1 MPGAREVTR
10 TPLRRGGAK
19 LDDGAPAGRANLFP
33 PAARLAT
40 AHILQRRHFWHELGR
55 GPARPPHVTAAA
67 DTLDALADLL
77 RGRRLAVLSG
87 AGVSTESGI
96 PDYRGPQTRHVE
108 RRPVQYD
115 DFVRDAEA
123 RRRYWARASRGW
135 ARVAD
140 ARPNA
145 GHRAL
150 ARLEAAGLVAG
161 LVTQN
166 VDGLHQRAGSRAV
179 VDLHGRLDRTVC
191 LGCRA
196 ALGRAAVQAQI
207 ARRNPGWLDAAP
219 ALGQWAPDGD
229 VELEAGIAAFHPP
242 QCPACGG
249 ALKPDVVFFG
259 ESVPKPRVAEAARIV
274 SAAGAL
280 LVVGS
285 SLAVYSGYRFVR
297 QAEAEGTPVAIVTL
311 GETRGH
317 RHAAVALDAPLG
329 TALPALADA
338 LGA

>member
-1 MPGAREVTR
+1 MT
-10 TPLRRGGAK
+10 
-19 LDDGAPAGRANLFP
+19 APATTP
-33 PAARLAT
+33 
-40 AHILQRRHFWHELGR
+40 
-55 GPARPPHVTAAA
+55 
-67 DTLDALADLL
+67 DALAALL
-77 RGRRLAVLSG
+77 RGRRLAVLAG
-87 AGVSTESGI
+87 AGISTESGI

-115 DFVRDAEA
+115 EFVRDAEA

-135 ARVAD
+135 TRIAD
-140 ARPNA
+140 ARPNS

-150 ARLEAAGLVAG
+150 ARLEAAGLLAG

-166 VDGLHQRAGSRAV
+166 VDGLHQKAGSERV
-179 VDLHGRLDRTVC
+179 IDLHGRLADVVC

-196 ALGRAAVQAQI
+196 VSARAEVQDQI
-207 ARRNPGWLDAAP
+207 AARNPGWRTPLPDR
-219 ALGQWAPDGD
+219 LFAPDGD
-229 VELEAGIAAFHPP
+229 AELAATATARFEPP
-242 QCPACGG
+242 TCPACGG

-259 ESVPKPRVAEAARIV
+259 ESVPKPRVEAARQWV
-274 SAAGAL
+274 AAAEAL

-329 TALPALADA
+329 QALPALADA